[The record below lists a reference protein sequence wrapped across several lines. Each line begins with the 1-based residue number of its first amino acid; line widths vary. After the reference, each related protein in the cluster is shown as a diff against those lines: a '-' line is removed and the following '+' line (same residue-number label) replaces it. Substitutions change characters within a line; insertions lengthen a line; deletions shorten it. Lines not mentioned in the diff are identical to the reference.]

1 MSATAPAPASD
12 ILTVNM
18 GPQHPSTHGVLR
30 VQLELQGETVLKA
43 TPIIGYLHTGIEK
56 TFEVKTYVKGLP
68 MTDRMDYLSAN
79 NINLAYVLSIEALLG
94 LEIPKRAQYIR
105 VLLAE
110 LGRINSHLV
119 WLATHAMDIGAM
131 TVFLYSF
138 REREKILDLFE
149 MVAGARMM
157 PSFIRPGGVRQELPP
172 GFEEAVR
179 TFIDEMPVRI
189 DEYEALLTKNQIWR
203 MRTEGVGV
211 LTAAQALDLSVTG
224 PCLRA
229 SGVVRDLRRDK
240 PYCSYEEFEFAVPTR
255 TAGDTFARYEV
266 RMQEMRESLRIVR
279 QTLDRMPGPPLNANA
294 PKVVPPPRDR
304 LYKSMEAMIHHFM
317 IWTDGFAVPPG
328 EAYVP
333 TEGPRGE
340 AGFYIVSNGTPKPQR
355 VKMRAPSFIHLQALD
370 PMVRGRLIA
379 DVVTVIGTLDFVIG
393 EVDR

>member
-1 MSATAPAPASD
+1 MSATAPAPEQET
-12 ILTVNM
+12 LTINM

-131 TVFLYSF
+131 TVFLYAF

-179 TFIDEMPVRI
+179 TFIDEMPARI

-203 MRTEGVGV
+203 MRTVGVGM

-229 SGVVRDLRRDK
+229 SGVARDLRKDK

-266 RMQEMRESLRIVR
+266 RMQEMRESLLIVR
-279 QTLDRMPGPPLNANA
+279 QTLDRMPGPPLNADA

-317 IWTDGFAVPPG
+317 IWTDGFPVPPG

-340 AGFYIVSNGTPKPQR
+340 AGFYIVSNGTQKPQR